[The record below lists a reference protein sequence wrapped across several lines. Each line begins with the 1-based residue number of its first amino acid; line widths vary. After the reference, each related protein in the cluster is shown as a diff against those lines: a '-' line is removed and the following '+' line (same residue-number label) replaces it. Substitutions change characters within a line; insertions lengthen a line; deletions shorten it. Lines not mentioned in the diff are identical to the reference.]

1 MTTWEAAFAAARHFE
16 RLGDWPAAFEGYR
29 NLYHNGHGGESA
41 VVFHYGLAH
50 LHLGAPRE
58 AELLIERALAMDA
71 DNEEWKACLAGLR
84 SGERAPAGGA
94 ASSPELQSSFVRAS
108 LHRAEA
114 EISLP
119 VGPAS
124 TNAAYVPEV
133 SAIVAADSA
142 AALPVD
148 HSALA
153 AEHKRTRQRW
163 QEIQVL
169 EAGLPLHGALASWHV
184 RLGDAREAMNRFD
197 EAADAY
203 GAANRI
209 DPSSARIHFMEGSC
223 RLRAGDSVAASRLFA
238 TAVALDT
245 ELGAGAYG
253 VGVFHQQRGDWT
265 AAAGAYREELVRQPH
280 HATLAYRTALAL
292 ERCYE
297 WESAADMYRQAT
309 AMDPAAFSWHYRRG
323 FVFERLERWADAA
336 EAYSYGMGASP
347 KPAPYWAYRCGFV
360 LERAER
366 YEEACRAHLMARPDL
381 NEAATLSSAD
391 IEPSAYAEAH
401 IDDALEIALR
411 NPSPQAS
418 FTVAE
423 KAESLGMYRQA
434 SAAYQAAIDRSS
446 EVRADWYYRL
456 GWTLTLIKEF
466 KSAASTFRMTRV
478 FDDAHGV
485 DTTGY
490 RKDKGL
496 LDVMYYTTWREN
508 LPLREDVILYESFH
522 GDSVSCNPLALFE
535 EVCRREEFDRFLHV
549 WVANDNAHVPPALRT
564 HPNVAIIRR
573 SSPAYR
579 RHLATAKY
587 LINNVTFPAYFAA
600 RPGQQYLNTWHGTP
614 LKTLGK
620 DIGTGFLEHKNVAR
634 NFLHAT
640 HVLAPNR
647 FTADVLTHRYD
658 VDTLMTG
665 KVAVT
670 GYPRVDRTLNATEL
684 ARANALRLLG
694 INAVDSRPVVLYAPT
709 WRGGLSTT
717 HFDMERL
724 KSDLARLA
732 ALDCNVVF
740 RAHHRTQELLAGMN
754 LGVTI
759 AADSIETNELLAV
772 VDVLVTDYSSIVFDF
787 LPTGK
792 HVAMYTYDL
801 DEYKSE
807 RGLYIDPSSMGLPTA
822 NTIDELVDIVSTQIL
837 SGGHSAGHAGL
848 VDKYCPRDDGQA
860 SKRAVDFFFFD
871 DDSDQLPQAPAKK
884 SLLFHHSFIPNGI
897 TSSLLNL
904 LNYIDPDEY
913 DVTVVVPV
921 DDTAA
926 HPERVEKF
934 KEIPAHVRVI
944 GRVGRQLFM
953 PEEKWV
959 VDRMNK
965 HRVLAN
971 DAQMKIYRRAFSR
984 EFVRV
989 FGAHKFTSAIE
1000 FEGYSTFWTALL
1012 AAAPDPTRRVAFL
1025 HNDMRSEWLGR
1036 FPHLEAIFRVY
1047 PSFDALVSVSEV
1059 ISEENRDHLGSL
1071 LALPDDRFVHA
1082 VNQINPANTL
1092 GLAKEDLDQDLLEW
1106 FSPAFKTLITLGR
1119 MSPEK
1124 DHEKLIRAFHQF
1136 RKTNTTARLVILG
1149 DGPLRQT
1156 LERLIA
1162 DLELTDSVLL
1172 AGLRSNPFPA
1182 LARAD
1187 CFVLSSNHEGQ
1198 PMVLLEALTLK
1209 KPIVS
1214 TDILGAKF
1222 VLQDGYGILV
1232 ENSVAGLLKGLQQ
1245 YVESPEPG
1253 RVFEYLE
1260 YQQKAHTQFVKSALP
1275 AESGIAATPTKARLA
1290 VSAS

>member
-1 MTTWEAAFAAARHFE
+1 
-16 RLGDWPAAFEGYR
+16 
-29 NLYHNGHGGESA
+29 
-41 VVFHYGLAH
+41 
-50 LHLGAPRE
+50 
-58 AELLIERALAMDA
+58 
-71 DNEEWKACLAGLR
+71 
-84 SGERAPAGGA
+84 
-94 ASSPELQSSFVRAS
+94 
-108 LHRAEA
+108 
-114 EISLP
+114 
-119 VGPAS
+119 
-124 TNAAYVPEV
+124 
-133 SAIVAADSA
+133 
-142 AALPVD
+142 
-148 HSALA
+148 
-153 AEHKRTRQRW
+153 
-163 QEIQVL
+163 
-169 EAGLPLHGALASWHV
+169 
-184 RLGDAREAMNRFD
+184 
-197 EAADAY
+197 
-203 GAANRI
+203 
-209 DPSSARIHFMEGSC
+209 
-223 RLRAGDSVAASRLFA
+223 
-238 TAVALDT
+238 
-245 ELGAGAYG
+245 
-253 VGVFHQQRGDWT
+253 
-265 AAAGAYREELVRQPH
+265 
-280 HATLAYRTALAL
+280 
-292 ERCYE
+292 
-297 WESAADMYRQAT
+297 
-309 AMDPAAFSWHYRRG
+309 
-323 FVFERLERWADAA
+323 
-336 EAYSYGMGASP
+336 
-347 KPAPYWAYRCGFV
+347 V
-360 LERAER
+360 LERAGRHED
-366 YEEACRAHLMARPDL
+366 ACRAHLMARPALSDSAAADL
-381 NEAATLSSAD
+381 
-391 IEPSAYAEAH
+391 EPSEYAETF
-401 IDDALEIALR
+401 IDDALEVALR

-418 FTVAE
+418 FSVAE
-423 KAESLGMYRQA
+423 TAESLGLYRQA
-434 SAAYQAAIDRSS
+434 SAAYQAAIDRSND
-446 EVRADWYYRL
+446 VHADWYFRL
-456 GWTLTLIKEF
+456 GRTLTLSHEF
-466 KSAASTFRMTRV
+466 TSAASSFRMTRA

-490 RKDKGL
+490 RKDKKL
-496 LDVMYYTTWREN
+496 LDVMYYTSWREN
-508 LPLREDVILYESFH
+508 LPLRDDVIIYESFH
-522 GDSVSCNPLALFE
+522 GDSVSCNPLAIFE
-535 EVCRREEFDRFLHV
+535 EVCRRKEFDRFLHV
-549 WVANDNAHVPPALRT
+549 WVANDEAHVPLAVST
-564 HPNVAIIRR
+564 HRNVAIIRR
-573 SSPAYR
+573 NSTAYR

-587 LINNVTFPAYFAA
+587 LINNVTFPDYFAA

-634 NFLHAT
+634 NLLHTT

-658 VDTLMTG
+658 VDTMMTG
-665 KVAVT
+665 KVAIT
-670 GYPRVDRTLNATEL
+670 GYPRVDRTLNATTPV
-684 ARANALRLLG
+684 RANIVKLLG
-694 INAVDSRPVVLYAPT
+694 INALDSRPVVLYAPT

-759 AADSIETNELLAV
+759 APDSIETNELLAV

-792 HVAMYTYDL
+792 PVAMYTYDL

-807 RGLYIDPSSMGLPTA
+807 RGLYIDPSSIGLPTA
-822 NTIDELVDIVSTQIL
+822 NTIDELVEIISQQI
-837 SGGHSAGHAGL
+837 SDAGDGTMHAGL
-848 VDKYCPRDDGQA
+848 VDEYCPLEDGRA
-860 SKRAVDFFFFD
+860 SARAVDFFFFGD
-871 DDSDQLPQAPAKK
+871 DTHQLPKAPAKK

-934 KEIPAHVRVI
+934 GEIPAHVRVI

-965 HRVLAN
+965 HRILT
-971 DAQMKIYRRAFSR
+971 DAQMKIYRRAFNR
-984 EFVRV
+984 EFTRV

-1012 AAAPDPTRRVAFL
+1012 AAAPDPTRKVAFL
-1025 HNDMRSEWLGR
+1025 HNDMRNEWLGR

-1047 PSFDALVSVSEV
+1047 PSYDALVSVSEV

-1071 LALPDDRFVHA
+1071 LALPDDKFVHA
-1082 VNQINPANTL
+1082 VNQIDPAKTL
-1092 GLAKEDLDQDLLEW
+1092 DLAVEDLDQDLLEW
-1106 FSPAFKTLITLGR
+1106 FSPDFKTFITLGR

-1136 RKTNTTARLVILG
+1136 RKTNTASRLVILG

-1162 DLELTDSVLL
+1162 DLDLTDSVLL

-1214 TDILGAKF
+1214 TDILGARY
-1222 VLQDGYGILV
+1222 VLQDGYGLLV

-1253 RVFEYLE
+1253 RVFEISD
-1260 YQQKAHTQFVKSALP
+1260 YQQKAHAQFVKSALP
-1275 AESGIAATPTKARLA
+1275 TEPAIAVASATARLA
-1290 VSAS
+1290 VSSS